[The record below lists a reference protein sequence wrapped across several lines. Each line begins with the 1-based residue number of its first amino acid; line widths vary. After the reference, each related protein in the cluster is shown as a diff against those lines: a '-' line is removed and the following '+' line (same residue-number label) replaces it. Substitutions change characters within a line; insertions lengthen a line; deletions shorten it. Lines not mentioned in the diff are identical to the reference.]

1 VRPGLP
7 PGVAD
12 LTDPDNFVASV
23 PHDTFRRL
31 RAEAPVC
38 WHPERK
44 GPGFWVVSKWADVRA
59 VSLDQ
64 ATFSS
69 WHGGVVIREMSA
81 AQITSQREMLIAM
94 EPGRHG
100 KHRRLVSGTFAS
112 RVIRALE
119 PRLRGLVT
127 GLLDEVGP
135 RGGCDFVTDVACEL
149 PVIAICELLG
159 VPVEDR
165 GKIVEWSNAMVGLDD
180 PEYADDSNRGPLA
193 AMQLAMYAQELS
205 ERRRADP
212 RDDIVSEL
220 LRAEVDGEK
229 LSQAEFNGFVLL
241 LAVAGNETTRNLI
254 SGGIAML
261 SEHSGERER
270 LLADPGL
277 IPTAVDEMLR
287 YHPPVLH
294 FRRTAMR
301 DVELRGVQIREG
313 DKVTV
318 WYVSANRDEEVFPDP
333 DRFDVG
339 RTPND
344 HLSFGFG
351 PHYCLGASLAHLEA
365 CIMFEELLRRFPD
378 VTVAG
383 PIERLRANHIN
394 GIKHLP
400 VRFTP
405 EARRTSA

>member
-1 VRPGLP
+1 MSRTPGLP
-7 PGVAD
+7 PGVVD
-12 LTDPDNFVASV
+12 LADPDSFVRGV
-23 PHDTFRRL
+23 PHDSFRRL

-38 WHPERK
+38 WHPERN
-44 GPGFWVVSKWADVRA
+44 GPGFWVVSRWADVRA

-69 WHGGVVIREMSA
+69 WKGGIMLRELSP
-81 AQITSQREMLIAM
+81 AQVESQREMLIGM

-112 RVIRALE
+112 KVIRALE
-119 PRLRGLVT
+119 PRLRALVT
-127 GLLDEVGP
+127 QLVDEVAP
-135 RGGCDFVTDVACEL
+135 RGGCDFVTDVACEV

-165 GKIVEWSNAMVGLDD
+165 GRIVEWSNAMVGIDD

-205 ERRRADP
+205 EKRRADP

-220 LRAEVDGEK
+220 LRAEVDGERI
-229 LSQAEFNGFVLL
+229 SQAEFNAFVLI

-254 SGGIAML
+254 SGGVALL
-261 SEHSGERER
+261 SEHPLERAR

-277 IPTAVDEMLR
+277 IPTAVQEMLR

-301 DVELRGVQIREG
+301 DV
-313 DKVTV
+313 
-318 WYVSANRDEEVFPDP
+318 
-333 DRFDVG
+333 
-339 RTPND
+339 
-344 HLSFGFG
+344 
-351 PHYCLGASLAHLEA
+351 
-365 CIMFEELLRRFPD
+365 
-378 VTVAG
+378 
-383 PIERLRANHIN
+383 
-394 GIKHLP
+394 
-400 VRFTP
+400 
-405 EARRTSA
+405 